1 MKENIS
7 EDNQEFKDEVEIK
20 SLIIR
25 ESELG
30 IKTKKSCNYKCWIY
44 LFSVLDII
52 SFILLLV
59 YIFAIKSDVL
69 WLFFSFVC
77 RDIYDFSAVHF
88 NNSICCI
95 CNVGIMSDHNHCE
108 FLFFLEFDDV
118 IKNLSTS
125 LFI

>member
-1 MKENIS
+1 MKENIL

-30 IKTKKSCNYKCWIY
+30 IKKNKSCNYKCWIY
-44 LFSVLDII
+44 LFSVLDLI

-69 WLFFSFVC
+69 WLFFSFTLV
-77 RDIYDFSAVHF
+77 FS
-88 NNSICCI
+88 ITLI
-95 CNVGIMSDHNHCE
+95 I
-108 FLFFLEFDDV
+108 LV
-118 IKNLSTS
+118 ILK
-125 LFI
+125 IRKDKKEEE